1 MLSSTLL
8 LFPELLLVMVLRHVF
23 AMRDLPASASKPDLR
38 DSSSRALPLSH
49 PLFRT
54 LLARLLAGKKRRAP
68 YWETIVTA
76 LLTSSIG
83 YCTEKKGGEGGTT
96 RRGLDAPMRLRVVEH
111 AGDTAR
117 RGEPAQRRRMED
129 EIVRGERVRG
139 WARVG
144 QTGPPDMT
152 PSRVS

>member
-23 AMRDLPASASKPDLR
+23 AMRDLPASASKPNLR
-38 DSSSRALPLSH
+38 DPSSHALPLLQ
-49 PLFRT
+49 PLFRN

-83 YCTEKKGGEGGTT
+83 YCTEKKGGGKE
-96 RRGLDAPMRLRVVEH
+96 
-111 AGDTAR
+111 
-117 RGEPAQRRRMED
+117 EPRAVDLM
-129 EIVRGERVRG
+129 
-139 WARVG
+139 
-144 QTGPPDMT
+144 PPC
-152 PSRVS
+152 VCE